1 MLLSMHNQRSK
12 DGISSIPIQR
22 PSNFIKENLA
32 PKSQVGLYP
41 IFTWHSVRIYNQNYH
56 QILEIDFFCC
66 LSSTENI
73 NRTSTENTHILQY
86 QLFSNKRLQRNT
98 IFYQIST
105 RKRNLI
111 FKEISFQLTQAFN
124 HDRAPSF
131 IVFITLRQSATK
143 LFK

>member
-1 MLLSMHNQRSK
+1 MHNQKPKEFENRL
-12 DGISSIPIQR
+12 ILLSSIPIQR
-22 PSNFIKENLA
+22 LSNIIKENLA

-111 FKEISFQLTQAFN
+111 FKAVLLS
-124 HDRAPSF
+124 S
-131 IVFITLRQSATK
+131 SGYK
-143 LFK
+143 LFCKFYCWR